1 MPHQTPV
8 KSRQFITHSADQ
20 TIELGRKLG
29 AKWAAEQRSR
39 PRARLILLIGDL
51 GSGKTT
57 LTKGIVAGMGAAP
70 ENQVT
75 SPTFTLVQEYGE
87 REDAKVFHVD
97 LYRIEDPREVES
109 LGLDD
114 LFSRDSTVLVEWGE
128 KLPSLAGRQRVE
140 IHLECLRGD
149 ERKITIESI
158 NLIESGE
165 GEVSG

>member
-29 AKWAAEQRSR
+29 AEWATEQTSRS
-39 PRARLILLIGDL
+39 LLVLLIGDL

-57 LTKGIVAGMGAAP
+57 LTKGIVAGIGAAA

-75 SPTFTLVQEYGE
+75 SPTYTLVQEYGE
-87 REDAKVFHVD
+87 REEQKVFHVD
-97 LYRIEDPREVES
+97 LYRIEDPREVAS

-114 LFSRDSTVLVEWGE
+114 LFSRDSKVLVEWGE

-158 NLIESGE
+158 HPIESGE
-165 GEVSG
+165 AEVTG

>member
-29 AKWAAEQRSR
+29 AEWAAEQRSR
-39 PRARLILLIGDL
+39 SLLVLLIGDL

-57 LTKGIVAGMGAAP
+57 LTKGIVAGMGAAA

-75 SPTFTLVQEYGE
+75 SPTYTLVQEYGE
-87 REDAKVFHVD
+87 LEEQKVFHVD
-97 LYRIEDPREVES
+97 LYRIEDPREVAS

-114 LFSRDSTVLVEWGE
+114 LFSRDSMVLVEWGE

-140 IHLECLRGD
+140 IHLECLPGD

-158 NLIESGE
+158 HPIESGE
-165 GEVSG
+165 AEVTG

>member
-1 MPHQTPV
+1 MPHQIPV

-20 TIELGRKLG
+20 TTELGRKLG
-29 AKWAAEQRSR
+29 AEWAAEQRSR
-39 PRARLILLIGDL
+39 SMLVLLIGDL

-57 LTKGIVAGMGAAP
+57 LTKGIVAGIGAAQ

-75 SPTFTLVQEYGE
+75 SPTYTLVQEYGE
-87 REDAKVFHVD
+87 REEQKVFHVD
-97 LYRIEDPREVES
+97 LYRIEDPREVAS

-114 LFSRDSTVLVEWGE
+114 LFSRDSMVLVEWGE

-149 ERKITIESI
+149 ERSITIESI
-158 NLIESGE
+158 HPIESGE
-165 GEVSG
+165 AEVTG

>member
-1 MPHQTPV
+1 MPHHAPLKTIRFV
-8 KSRQFITHSADQ
+8 THSAEE
-20 TIELGRKLG
+20 TLELGRNLG
-29 AKWAAEQRSR
+29 AEWASAPGPRSR
-39 PRARLILLIGDL
+39 LVLLIGDL

-57 LTKGIVAGMGAAP
+57 LTKGIVAGMGAAA

-75 SPTFTLVQEYGE
+75 SPTYTLVQEYGE
-87 REDAKVFHVD
+87 REEQKVFHVD
-97 LYRIEDPREVES
+97 LYRIEDPREVAS

-114 LFSRDSTVLVEWGE
+114 LFSRDSMVLVEWGE

-158 NLIESGE
+158 HPIESGE
-165 GEVSG
+165 AEVTG

>member
-1 MPHQTPV
+1 MPHQTAV

-20 TIELGRKLG
+20 TIELGKKLG
-29 AKWAAEQRSR
+29 AEWAAERMPR
-39 PRARLILLIGDL
+39 PRLILLIGDL

-57 LTKGIVAGMGAAP
+57 LTKGVVAGMGAAP

-75 SPTFTLVQEYGE
+75 SPTYTLVQEYGE

-97 LYRIEDPREVES
+97 LYRIEDPREVAS

-114 LFSRDSTVLVEWGE
+114 LFSRDSMVLVEWGE

-149 ERKITIESI
+149 ERRITIESI
-158 NLIESGE
+158 NPIESGE
-165 GEVSG
+165 GGVSG

>member
-1 MPHQTPV
+1 MPHQATV

-29 AKWAAEQRSR
+29 AEWAAEQRSR
-39 PRARLILLIGDL
+39 SMLVLLIGDL

-57 LTKGIVAGMGAAP
+57 LTKGIVAGIGAAQ

-75 SPTFTLVQEYGE
+75 SPTYTLVQEYGE
-87 REDAKVFHVD
+87 REEQKVFHVD
-97 LYRIEDPREVES
+97 LYRIEDPREVAS

-114 LFSRDSTVLVEWGE
+114 LFSRDSMVLVEWGE

-149 ERKITIESI
+149 ERSITIESI
-158 NLIESGE
+158 HPIESGE
-165 GEVSG
+165 AEVTG